1 MRDLRSRWN
10 SSVVL
15 ISFAILLICSAVEGG
30 ARVIPGS
37 TALVAN
43 RPHLYFGTVAVGND
57 RVLAEY
63 ILNPTGDD
71 VTITAAE
78 VSSGDFQVTAPNL
91 PLTIP
96 AGRWARVE
104 ITFEPQASG
113 ASSGTIEFANTA
125 PQSPLKISLSG
136 NAFAA
141 GQLVVNPA
149 SISFGSVPMG
159 SSQNKPA
166 TVVNMGG
173 TSVTVSQAASTVGDF
188 TISGMNLP
196 YTLQPNQS
204 ATFTVAFSPKAN
216 GNRSGNISLV
226 GSTSGSR
233 SRRFRNGSTG
243 PTQTATIQVVGT
255 GGQAPTGNTVGALT
269 AAPGSVDF
277 GTPASG
283 SSQSKPVVLTNSGTT
298 DITVSSAAV
307 TGAAGYTVGGV
318 SFPLTLPGGQSATL
332 NVTFAPTSTGAAN
345 GTLTVASN
353 ASNPTLN
360 VGVTATVPSPGSL
373 VVNTNPVT
381 FGTIPVGTSLKRT
394 ATITNSGGSSVMVN
408 QAQVT
413 GTGFTLG
420 TLSTPMTL
428 AAGQSANID
437 ITCAPKSAGGLS
449 GNLMVTSTATNPTLA
464 VVLSGTAV
472 TPGALTTTPSSFS
485 FGSVQTGNT
494 QTLPGSI
501 TNSGGT
507 SVTVSQDSFTGG
519 PYTLT
524 GLSLPLTLAAGQSQ
538 SFTVAFAPK
547 AAGTQNFNLSITSDA
562 PNPTLT
568 VPVSGTGVAP
578 GALSASAPSLSFGNV
593 LVNSSTTLPETLTN
607 SGGSSVTVSQA
618 SFTGGPYTLTGLS
631 LPLTLAAGQSQSFT
645 VAFAPKAA
653 GTQNFNLSITSDA
666 PNPTL
671 TVPVS
676 GTGVAPGALSA
687 SAPSLSFGNVLVNG
701 STTLPETLTNSGGSS
716 VIVSQASFTGG
727 PYTLTGLSLPLTLA
741 AGQSQSFT
749 VAFAPKAAGAQNFNL
764 SITSD
769 APNPTLTVPVSGSGV
784 APGALS
790 ASAPSLSF
798 GNVLVNGSTTLP
810 ETLTNSGGSSVIV
823 SQASFT
829 GGPYTLTGLSLPLTL
844 AAGQGQSFT
853 VAFAPKAAGAQ
864 NFNLSITSNAPNPTL
879 TVPVSGSGVTPGA
892 LSASA
897 PSLSFGN
904 VPVNA
909 SKTLP
914 ETLTN
919 TGGTSVK
926 LNQAAAGSGYSVSGL
941 SLPLTLGPGQTTS
954 FNVVF
959 APTASGNASV
969 SLAIANDSPSSTF
982 SIPLSGT
989 GTSSGAL
996 TVSAVSFG
1004 NVQVGN
1010 NSTLPATIKNS
1021 GGSPVNISGAT
1032 LTGTGFTM
1040 SGLTTNPPLTL
1051 AAGQTFTFNVTFT
1064 PASAAAASGSIALVS
1079 DAVSSPSITL
1089 SGTGT
1094 AVGQFSVTPGT
1105 LAFGSVIVG
1114 SNKSMTGTLG
1124 ATGSSVT
1131 VTSASVNSPEFVL
1144 SGISLPLTI
1153 KAGATAPFTMMF
1165 TPQSSGGATATVSFL
1180 TSASTTAFTESL
1192 TGTGTAAPQHS
1203 VDLSWNPSASTVNG
1217 YNVYRG
1223 SKTGGPYSKINPSL
1237 DGTTTYADGSVQAGQ
1252 TYFYVTTAV
1261 ATDGTESTFSNE
1273 VNAVIPT
1280 P

>member
-15 ISFAILLICSAVEGG
+15 ISFAILLICSAVESG
-30 ARVIPGS
+30 ARVIPGR

-43 RPHLYFGTVAVGND
+43 RPHVNFGTVVVGND

-78 VSSGDFQVTAPNL
+78 ASSADFQVTAPNL

-104 ITFEPQASG
+104 ITFAPQAAG
-113 ASSGTIEFANTA
+113 ASSATIEFANTA
-125 PQSPLKISLSG
+125 PQSPLKIALSG
-136 NAFAA
+136 SAVAD
-141 GQLVVNPA
+141 GQLVVNPV

-173 TSVTVSQAASTVGDF
+173 SSVTVSQAASSVGDF
-188 TISGMNLP
+188 TIGGMNLP

-226 GSTSGSR
+226 GSTFGSR
-233 SRRFRNGSTG
+233 FRGSRNRNPGT
-243 PTQTATIQVVGT
+243 TQTATIQVVGT

-298 DITVSSAAV
+298 DITVSNAAV

-318 SFPLTLPGGQSATL
+318 SFPLTLPGGQNATL

-345 GTLTVASN
+345 GTLTIASN
-353 ASNPTLN
+353 ASNPALN
-360 VGVTATVPSPGSL
+360 VGLTATVPSPGSL

-394 ATITNSGGSSVMVN
+394 ATVTNSGGSSVTVN

-449 GNLMVTSTATNPTLA
+449 GNLMVTSNATNPTLA

-472 TPGALTTTPSSFS
+472 TPGALTTNPSSFS

-494 QTLPGSI
+494 QTLPGSL

-507 SVTVSQDSFTGG
+507 SVT
-519 PYTLT
+519 
-524 GLSLPLTLAAGQSQ
+524 
-538 SFTVAFAPK
+538 
-547 AAGTQNFNLSITSDA
+547 I
-562 PNPTLT
+562 
-568 VPVSGTGVAP
+568 
-578 GALSASAPSLSFGNV
+578 
-593 LVNSSTTLPETLTN
+593 
-607 SGGSSVTVSQA
+607 
-618 SFTGGPYTLTGLS
+618 
-631 LPLTLAAGQSQSFT
+631 
-645 VAFAPKAA
+645 
-653 GTQNFNLSITSDA
+653 
-666 PNPTL
+666 
-671 TVPVS
+671 
-676 GTGVAPGALSA
+676 
-687 SAPSLSFGNVLVNG
+687 
-701 STTLPETLTNSGGSS
+701 
-716 VIVSQASFTGG
+716 SQASFTGG

-769 APNPTLTVPVSGSGV
+769 APNPTLAVPVSGSGV
-784 APGALS
+784 TPGTLS

-798 GNVLVNGSTTLP
+798 GNVLVNSSTTLP
-810 ETLTNSGGSSVIV
+810 ETLTNSGGTSVTISQASFTGGPYTLTGLSLPLTLAAGQSQSFTVAFAPKAAGAQNFNLSITSDAPNPTLAVPVSGSGVTPGTLSASAPSLSFGNVLVNSSTTLPETLTNSGGTSVTV

-844 AAGQGQSFT
+844 AAGQSQSFT

-879 TVPVSGSGVTPGA
+879 TVPVSGSGATSGA

-897 PSLSFGN
+897 PSLSFGS
-904 VPVNA
+904 VPVST
-909 SKTLP
+909 SKSLP
-914 ETLTN
+914 ETITN

-941 SLPLTLGPGQTTS
+941 SLPLTLGPGQSTS

-959 APTASGNASV
+959 APTASGSASV
-969 SLAIANDSPSSTF
+969 SLAIANDSPASTF

-996 TVSAVSFG
+996 TVSSVSFG

-1010 NSTLPATIKNS
+1010 NSTLPATVKNS
-1021 GGSPVNISGAT
+1021 GGSPVTISGAT

-1064 PASAAAASGSIALVS
+1064 PTSAAPASGNIALVS
-1079 DAVSSPSITL
+1079 DLAGSTPSISL

-1105 LAFGSVIVG
+1105 LSFGSVIVG
-1114 SNKSMTGTLG
+1114 ANKSLTGTLG

-1165 TPQSSGGATATVSFL
+1165 APQSSGGATATVSFL

-1223 SKTGGPYSKINPSL
+1223 SKTGGPYSKINSSL
-1237 DGTTTYADGSVQAGQ
+1237 DGTITYADGSVQAGQ